1 MRLFLIVP
9 MLITFESIK
18 LPKQLSS
25 RLLIVILIQVLLVSF
40 GVGIFSFLAGLR
52 FKQLQA
58 VGYQQQGALTALT
71 LGLSNQL
78 KAPKQ
83 LNALNA
89 VAIAQG
95 DLSVDNFSEL
105 SKRFWN
111 QLQQFPVGY
120 INFGGVNGEFVGV
133 ERLSNG
139 GFLLHENT
147 NIPGPGKLFTYSMG
161 PLGEKQKFIRVIS
174 GMSKYH
180 EEPWYVETVAAG
192 RPIWSSVYQWEDD
205 ESVFA
210 ISFNQPVFSTSGKLL
225 GVIGVDFILSQL
237 STWMQSVWQ
246 TNGGLALIVDS
257 GGYLIASSDQSFLL
271 KKVGTKLIRQRI
283 DKVDNALVQKAANIF
298 FSSGEFNSGRI
309 TLKNNALNKPPQQIL
324 SANSNG
330 VSLLDAARWGN
341 ELGLNWT
348 LVTVFETRPTF
359 WDHNN
364 SYFILVFSAI
374 LLGLFI
380 WLSLRWIIFWLLL
393 PLQYLRSQS
402 ELIGAFLRSKQPIA
416 PVICSQ
422 NEPIEIQSLALSIAD
437 LIESFNNQLLLIA
450 EQNEREAI
458 KDAQSIAILRDKLKT
473 SLRAAAI
480 AHEINQPLSSIL
492 LNTNMLLQS
501 NPLDSGIRML
511 NTHAFEIS
519 ETIEK
524 MRSLLSSIQ
533 SKQEVIN
540 LSSVVASI
548 LIYAKSNLSKLS
560 AFLLFTESAERFWI
574 MGDPAQIQIAVINLL
589 RNSLAA
595 VEMVDSDSPVV
606 EIKLFSRG
614 EFVVLLIAD
623 SGCGFTE
630 YQLDN
635 LLLSSSTEK
644 GTGLGLFL
652 VQCTMENHNG
662 LIELDSSLY
671 GGAQV
676 GLLFPLLAAP
686 SSGYS

>member
-9 MLITFESIK
+9 MLITFKSIK

-58 VGYQQQGALTALT
+58 DGYQQQGALTALT

-95 DLSVDNFSEL
+95 DLSVDNFAEL
-105 SKRFWN
+105 STRFWN

-147 NIPGPGKLFTYSMG
+147 NTPGPGKLFTYSMG

-192 RPIWSSVYQWEDD
+192 RPIWSSAYQWEDD
-205 ESVFA
+205 ESIFA
-210 ISFNQPVFSTSGKLL
+210 ISFNQPVFSASGRLL

-237 STWMQSVWQ
+237 STWMKSVWQ

-257 GGYLIASSDQSFLL
+257 DGYLIASSDQSLLL

-283 DKVDNALVQKAANIF
+283 DKVDNALVQKAANIY
-298 FSSGEFNSGRI
+298 FSSGEFNSGAI
-309 TLKNNALNKPPQQIL
+309 TLKNTALNKPPQQIF

-341 ELGLNWT
+341 DLGLNWT

-364 SYFILVFSAI
+364 SYFILVCSAI

-380 WLSLRWIIFWLLL
+380 WLSLRWIIFWLLI

-402 ELIGAFLRSKQPIA
+402 ELVGAFLRSKQPIA
-416 PVICSQ
+416 PIICSK
-422 NEPIEIQSLALSIAD
+422 NEPIEIQSLALSIAE

-450 EQNEREAI
+450 EQNERESI

-595 VEMVDSDSPVV
+595 VEMVNSDSPVV

-614 EFVVLLIAD
+614 DFVVLLIAD